1 MRLKLPLHLMCL
13 LVAQASV
20 LSAAPANDGAIKF
33 ELWQGDKT
41 MGPGFFRLT
50 NPVSIDG
57 RGTQGSAG
65 NGRARITV
73 VGGSSVQ
80 GSEFFSAYAHWD
92 VEQCSMDQVTVKLGP
107 ANTIEARNATMTG
120 CVVTFGARDVEEA
133 PPAGSTIA
141 VPGETANRLRLQGC
155 VITEGRLFRTVTPSR
170 TVLDWSD
177 STFTKV
183 RMPEMVFN
191 SDMRSELDAA
201 GVRITRCRFVECEI
215 PVSFMLATSDC
226 AFEGCTI
233 TGAAPD
239 QLRAPAIVQVTGTVP
254 KFAHPRVTLA
264 LSKAA
269 GSVGA
274 TLDQSSPSG
283 VAVSPPAPVASL
295 PSLASPTA
303 ASYSTTA
310 STPAMQPTPVSAAD
324 GLTRRDAR
332 VHGLL
337 IMELSSGYQA
347 GKAAV
352 MNAIALE
359 GNPGS
364 ASTVTFNQ
372 QVGEHMTT
380 ALGEVVKHMQ
390 VIHGGWP
397 SGFRIELGFEDKYS
411 EKDGPSAAVACAL
424 LLDSMITGMVLD
436 NSFAVTGDMNV
447 DGSVQP
453 IGGVRAKIR
462 GATKGHCKFV
472 AIPSKNESAL
482 GDVLLTEGPGP
493 FAAVQI
499 FAISKFEEAQAVAY
513 SSKTQPVQRAVANM
527 TQVLDLLQ
535 RSQSQMHLW
544 LRDPRVIAKLQQVLV
559 DAPNHV
565 SAKYL
570 LMHALGRTPTTLT
583 LAGSLDAVDNGG
595 SEIVGALRTRGQGDA
610 LKSQALGSSIGK
622 LTLLRPKVDARVRP
636 YLDGI
641 LKFANLVKEAQD
653 RPPSSETRMQEL
665 RFNINNAAQSA
676 EDALQ
681 RLMGD
686 PSVIEELKL

>member
-1 MRLKLPLHLMCL
+1 MSLHLMCL
-13 LVAQASV
+13 MVAPVAV
-20 LSAAPANDGAIKF
+20 LLSAPADEGAIKF
-33 ELWQGDKT
+33 DLWQGDKT
-41 MGPGFFRLT
+41 VGPGFFRLPK
-50 NPVSIDG
+50 PVSIDG
-57 RGTQGSAG
+57 RSAQGGAT
-65 NGRARITV
+65 GRARINV

-80 GSEFFSAYAHWD
+80 GSEFFSAYANWD
-92 VEQCSMDQVTVKLGP
+92 IDQCTMDQVTVKLGP

-120 CVVTFGARDVEEA
+120 CVVSFGARDVEEA
-133 PPAGSTIA
+133 PPAGAKVA
-141 VPGETANRLRLQGC
+141 VPGESANRLRLQGC
-155 VITEGRLFRTVTPSR
+155 VINDSRLFRTITPSR

-177 STFTKV
+177 SSFTKT
-183 RMPEMVFN
+183 RMPEVAFN
-191 SDMRSELDAA
+191 SDARAELDAA
-201 GVRITRCRFVECEI
+201 GMRITRCRFVDCEI
-215 PVSFMLATSDC
+215 PLSFLLATNDC

-239 QLRAPAIVQVTGTVP
+239 QLRVPATVMVAGAVP
-254 KFAHPRVTLA
+254 RFSHPRVTLA

-269 GSVGA
+269 GSTGA
-274 TLDQSSPSG
+274 SLDRSGPSVVAPVPVSNVPSLPTVASP
-283 VAVSPPAPVASL
+283 VAAAYAPPSPPSTSAMSTSRL
-295 PSLASPTA
+295 SSTEGLA
-303 ASYSTTA
+303 
-310 STPAMQPTPVSAAD
+310 
-324 GLTRRDAR
+324 RRDAR

-337 IMELSSGYQA
+337 IMELGSGEHA

-352 MNAIALE
+352 INAVALQGNE
-359 GNPGS
+359 GQ

-372 QVGEHMTT
+372 TVGEHMTT

-390 VIHGGWP
+390 VIHNGWP
-397 SGFRIELGFEDKYS
+397 TGFRIELGFEDKYS
-411 EKDGPSAAVACAL
+411 DKDGPSAAVACAL
-424 LLDSMITGMVLD
+424 LLDSMITGQVLD
-436 NSFAVTGDMNV
+436 NAFAVTGDMNV

-472 AIPSKNESAL
+472 AIPSKNERAL
-482 GDVLLTEGPGP
+482 GDLLLTEGPGP

-499 FAISKFEEAQAVAY
+499 FSISTFEEAQALGYAT
-513 SSKTQPVQRAVANM
+513 KTQPVQRAVTNM
-527 TQVLDLLQ
+527 AQVLELLQ
-535 RSQSQMHLW
+535 RSQSQMHIW

-570 LMHALGRTPTTLT
+570 LMHSQGRTPTTLT

-595 SEIVGALRTRGQGDA
+595 SEIVSALRTRGQGVDA
-610 LKSQALGSSIGK
+610 LKSQALGGSIGK
-622 LTLLRPKVDARVRP
+622 MTLLRPKVDVRVRP

-653 RPPSSETRMQEL
+653 RPPSSATRMQEM